1 MVDMAVLADVN
12 PWAFH
17 AHVPVWATLALA
29 VSLWWW
35 ALQRAAASWKPASEP
50 LLTRRQRTFLVVG
63 FALVWIGADWPVHDL
78 AEKYLISVHMSQ
90 HLLFSFVGPPLL
102 LLSVPPWFLAGLA
115 RHAATSAFLRRAARP
130 LVAGLVYNAY
140 FVATHAPGVVD
151 ASVRN
156 ELLHFA
162 LHFGLFATSLLMW
175 FAVVNREP
183 GLPTLSPAGRM
194 LYLFLQSVVPT
205 VPASFLTFATG
216 AIYKAYAEV
225 PRVFGMSLVEDQQM
239 AGAVMKVF
247 GGVLL
252 WGVIIVTF
260 FRWYSAENRDKQADV
275 LTWDDVAR
283 ELATTPAPKE

>member
-17 AHVPVWATLALA
+17 AHVSVWATLGLAAAL
-29 VSLWWW
+29 WTW
-35 ALQRAAASWKPASEP
+35 ALRRGADRWKPAALP
-50 LLTRRQRTFLVVG
+50 VLTPRQRAFLVAG
-63 FALVWIGADWPVHDL
+63 FVLLWVGADWPVHDL
-78 AEKYLISVHMSQ
+78 AEKYLVSVHMSQ
-90 HLLFSFVGPPLL
+90 HLLFSFVAPPLL
-102 LLSVPPWFLAGLA
+102 LLSVPPWFLAGIA
-115 RHAATSAFLRRAARP
+115 QHPGTRAFLRRAARP
-130 LVAGLVYNAY
+130 LVAGLLYNAY

-151 ASVRN
+151 ASVQN

-162 LHFGLFATSLLMW
+162 LHVGLFSTSLLMW
-175 FAVVNREP
+175 FSVVNREP
-183 GLPTLSPAGRM
+183 ALPHLSPGGRM

-216 AIYKAYAEV
+216 AIYKAYAQV
-225 PRVFGMSLVEDQQM
+225 PRIFGMSLVEDQQL

-260 FRWYSAENRDKQADV
+260 FRWYSAENRDKQSDV